1 MPNPIKQCRENN
13 AGEGKSPPEVYTD
26 IFLLIFF
33 IKLLGPCGD
42 GNININ

>member
-1 MPNPIKQCRENN
+1 MPNPIKQCSDNN
-13 AGEGKSPPEVYTD
+13 AGEGKSPLEVYTD